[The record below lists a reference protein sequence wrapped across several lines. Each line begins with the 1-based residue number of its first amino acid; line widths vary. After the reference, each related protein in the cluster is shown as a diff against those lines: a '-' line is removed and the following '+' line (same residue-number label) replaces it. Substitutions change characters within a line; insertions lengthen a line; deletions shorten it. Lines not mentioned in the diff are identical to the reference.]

1 MTAPSARRR
10 DAARTR
16 ALLLDAARRRFARDG
31 YSSATLRDIAEDAG
45 VNVALIARYF
55 ESKEGLFEASLT
67 AAVDELRRETGDV
80 PLAEVHLVIADQAA
94 RIGPEGAP
102 SQLAL
107 LLRTSGDERA
117 DEIRRGV
124 LRASA
129 ERLAAAAHSAPGAR
143 TGDDETLLRAQ
154 MVLAASLGIVLLRS
168 VGGMEPLQ
176 SADRDALA
184 GPLRDLVAALLPSGP
199 GH

>member
-1 MTAPSARRR
+1 MTAPPNRRR
-10 DAARTR
+10 DAAKTR
-16 ALLLDAARRRFARDG
+16 ALLLDAARARFARDG
-31 YSSATLRDIAEDAG
+31 YRTTTLRDIAEDAG

-55 ESKEGLFEASLT
+55 TSKEGLFEACLT

-80 PLAEVHLVIADQAA
+80 PLREVHLVIAEQAA

-102 SQLAL
+102 GQLAL
-107 LLRTSGDERA
+107 LLRSSGDERA

-124 LRASA
+124 LRTSA
-129 ERLAAAAHSAPGAR
+129 ERLAAAAGREPG
-143 TGDDETLLRAQ
+143 DEEVLLRAQ

-168 VGGMEPLQ
+168 VGAMEPLQ

-184 GPLRDLVAALLPSGP
+184 GPLRDLIAALLPTGP

>member
-1 MTAPSARRR
+1 MTAPPNRRR
-10 DAARTR
+10 DAAKTR
-16 ALLLDAARRRFARDG
+16 ALLLDAARARFARDG
-31 YSSATLRDIAEDAG
+31 YRTTTLRDIAEDAG

-55 ESKEGLFEASLT
+55 VSKEGLFEACLT

-80 PLAEVHLVIADQAA
+80 PLREVHLVIADQAA

-102 SQLAL
+102 GQLAL
-107 LLRTSGDERA
+107 LLRSSGDERA

-124 LRASA
+124 LRTSA
-129 ERLAAAAHSAPGAR
+129 ERLAAAAGREPG
-143 TGDDETLLRAQ
+143 DEEVLLRAQ

-168 VGGMEPLQ
+168 VGAMEPLQ

-184 GPLRDLVAALLPSGP
+184 GPLRDLIAAMLPMGP
-199 GH
+199 GR

>member
-1 MTAPSARRR
+1 MTAPSPRRR
-10 DAARTR
+10 DAAKTR

-45 VNVALIARYF
+45 VNVALVARYF
-55 ESKEGLFEASLT
+55 DSKEGLFEACLT
-67 AAVDELRRETGDV
+67 AVVDELRRETGDV
-80 PLAEVHLVIADQAA
+80 PLAEVHLIIADQAA

-102 SQLAL
+102 GQLAL

-117 DEIRRGV
+117 EEIRRGV

-129 ERLAAAAHSAPGAR
+129 ERLAATAHHTA
-143 TGDDETLLRAQ
+143 GDDETLLRAQ

-184 GPLRDLVAALLPSGP
+184 GPLRDLVAALLPAGP
-199 GH
+199 GR